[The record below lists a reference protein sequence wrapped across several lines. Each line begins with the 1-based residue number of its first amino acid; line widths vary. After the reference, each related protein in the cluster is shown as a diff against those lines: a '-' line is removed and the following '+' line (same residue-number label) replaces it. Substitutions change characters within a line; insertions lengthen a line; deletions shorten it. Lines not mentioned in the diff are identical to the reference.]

1 MQSQLFYL
9 STITAGQ
16 NIVIGDI
23 TYQTVRHSTN
33 ITDLMMSK
41 SGTIYYYG
49 ENYTGG
55 IVAPTTLRYEANTAL
70 YTYNNRL
77 GTFIFVPD

>member
-1 MQSQLFYL
+1 MNIFYFQNI
-9 STITAGQ
+9 SAGQ

-23 TYQTVRHSTN
+23 TYQTVRYSTN
-33 ITDLMMSK
+33 ITNLVMSK

-55 IVAPTTLRYEANTAL
+55 IVAPTTLRYEANTEL
-70 YTYNNRL
+70 YTYNTRL